1 MRDFRRMIQ
10 GLVVKITKEQ
20 LFSVLPLLVRHL
32 GSNNYVCYTYAAI
45 TIDRVLFIKKNNQ
58 LM

>member
-1 MRDFRRMIQ
+1 MD
-10 GLVVKITKEQ
+10 VVK
-20 LFSVLPLLVRHL
+20 LFSDHLFVLPLLVRHL